1 VYERER
7 EREREKQSPE
17 DLLLSNISQARK
29 DKCYMISLIW
39 ECRQVDLIKAEG
51 RIVVVTW
58 WGDGRH
64 REIVNRYK
72 LSCGMNKFWVSN
84 V

>member
-1 VYERER
+1 
-7 EREREKQSPE
+7 
-17 DLLLSNISQARK
+17 
-29 DKCYMISLIW
+29 MISLIW